1 MKIGVHLTMQIEDE
15 FDLFRARA
23 LTGGRAVTGTYS
35 LPAHQNVTDDKN
47 IYPQHHRSQSERLPE
62 KQGVPSFGYRPRT
75 HTTAV
80 CGADDGAGT
89 QFEESSITY
98 FLPPKEAKST
108 QHFQQA
114 AAARQSSGERK
125 KSLLGGSGA
134 SGDSASSNLFRS
146 ANKRPNT
153 DSQNGSGKTTLD
165 RYYHPSHSTA
175 DNDNVA
181 QQPALAE
188 RRVRAKAAHDRFV
201 G

>member
-1 MKIGVHLTMQIEDE
+1 MQIEDE

-35 LPAHQNVTDDKN
+35 LPVQQNVTDDKN
-47 IYPQHHRSQSERLPE
+47 NIYLQHHRSQSERLPE
-62 KQGVPSFGYRPRT
+62 KQGVPSFSYRPRT

-80 CGADDGAGT
+80 CGADDGVGT
-89 QFEESSITY
+89 QFEESSIAY
-98 FLPPKEAKST
+98 FLSPKEAKSA

-125 KSLLGGSGA
+125 KSLLSGIGA
-134 SGDSASSNLFRS
+134 SSDSTTSNLSRP

-153 DSQNGSGKTTLD
+153 DSQNSNGKATLD
-165 RYYHPSHSTA
+165 RYYHPSHLA
-175 DNDNVA
+175 PDNDNVA
-181 QQPALAE
+181 QHPALAE

-201 G
+201 GSNQKLC